1 MTVRGAKAR
10 AEIRA
15 AIEATADKEGIV
27 TPDGIL
33 SAARDKASVLHAEF
47 EWDDSTAAH
56 QHRLAQARSLIRE
69 ITFEVADIPR
79 RAISE
84 VSYVH
89 QPGSSGQAYVPLGR
103 AARDK
108 EMARGILEAEFARVE
123 GAINR
128 AREVAAVLSLSAE
141 LNALLKDVIAIKR
154 RAIAA

>member
-1 MTVRGAKAR
+1 MSVRGAKAR

-33 SAARDKASVLHAEF
+33 AAAVDEASPLHAEF
-47 EWDDSTAAH
+47 EWDDSAAAH

-69 ITFEVADIPR
+69 ITFEAADTPR
-79 RAISE
+79 RAISA

-89 QPGSSGQAYVPLGR
+89 QPGSSGQAYVPLGSLLRNKKQAR
-103 AARDK
+103 AV
-108 EMARGILEAEFARVE
+108 IEAEFARVE

-141 LNALLKDVIAIKR
+141 LDALLRDVITIKK